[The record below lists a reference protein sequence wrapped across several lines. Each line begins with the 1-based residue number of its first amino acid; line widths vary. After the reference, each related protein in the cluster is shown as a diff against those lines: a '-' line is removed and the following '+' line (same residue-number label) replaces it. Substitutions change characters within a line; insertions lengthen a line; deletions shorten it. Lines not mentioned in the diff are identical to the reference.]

1 MRFLSLAL
9 AISFVFAETL
19 PADERFESRLNELML
34 WRLSDELELKPQEE
48 MSLKSILSK
57 YKNLR
62 KGALDAQETALKKI
76 ETTQKAQSSS
86 SSSRATASQAATCPS
101 CLKEYETATKQLPD
115 ANAKEFAELRALLG
129 PQRLERFL
137 VIRRRMTLDV
147 REALRQMPSTQGAVG
162 TPTSTEKTQSTP
174 TGPQEK

>member
-9 AISFVFAETL
+9 VFSSIFAETI

-34 WRLSDELELKPQEE
+34 WRLSDELELKPKEE
-48 MSLKSILSK
+48 MSLKTILSK

-62 KGALDAQETALKKI
+62 KNALDAQESALKKI
-76 ETTQKAQSSS
+76 EGTQKTQSSS
-86 SSSRATASQAATCPS
+86 SSSRATASQAAMCPTC
-101 CLKEYETATKQLPD
+101 LQEYEIATKQLPD
-115 ANAKEFAELRALLG
+115 ANAKEFAELKALLG

-137 VIRRRMTLDV
+137 VIRRLMTLDV
-147 REALRQMPSTQGAVG
+147 REALRQLPSTQGAVQ
-162 TPTSTEKTQSTP
+162 PPSAEKAQSNP